1 MEPRTQTARWSPG
14 KEGWVS
20 QSTWRGAGRRRRRRQ
35 LPLGEQE
42 GQKEGLG
49 GVAELKLKQSTGEVT
64 QVRTLQE
71 RTGVGDTVVEC
82 FEKRQMLW
90 EGMAGRSWSVLVQR

>member
-1 MEPRTQTARWSPG
+1 M
-14 KEGWVS
+14 
-20 QSTWRGAGRRRRRRQ
+20 
-35 LPLGEQE
+35 
-42 GQKEGLG
+42 
-49 GVAELKLKQSTGEVT
+49 KLKQSTGEVT